1 MCQPRITSAA
11 ISTGYTAQLSPY
23 FVYGDITNAQI
34 STNKDKPT
42 GVIKL
47 GFNRLY
53 NLISIFFFVY
63 LTSKAQAQVFCV
75 LCLYLLNEIYR
86 TVCKIGL
93 AKRCLV
99 MMKLKNNN
107 IPQ

>member
-53 NLISIFFFVY
+53 SLISIFFFVY
-63 LTSKAQAQVFCV
+63 LTLPTARVAKWRAFWNKKA
-75 LCLYLLNEIYR
+75 
-86 TVCKIGL
+86 
-93 AKRCLV
+93 
-99 MMKLKNNN
+99 
-107 IPQ
+107 